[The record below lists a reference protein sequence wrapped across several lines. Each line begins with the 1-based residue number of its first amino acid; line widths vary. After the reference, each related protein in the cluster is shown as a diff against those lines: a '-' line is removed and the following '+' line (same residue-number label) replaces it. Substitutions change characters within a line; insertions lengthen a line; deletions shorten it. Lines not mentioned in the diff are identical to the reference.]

1 MSVLLGPIAMLL
13 GMVLTTQI
21 ASNKL
26 LGESLDNLY
35 IPAAVN
41 MLVGIFCTGILTW
54 AVTKDWP
61 SQAMVQ
67 AAPWWTWLAGGMLGT
82 IYLTGNILL
91 APKLGAAALVGF
103 VVAGQLIWAIALDH
117 FGWIG
122 FEQHPAGIARLAGC
136 GLMLGGLFLIAKF

>member
-1 MSVLLGPIAMLL
+1 MSALLGPLAMLL
-13 GMVLTTQI
+13 GMVLTTQV

-41 MLVGIFCTGILTW
+41 MMVGVFFTSALTW
-54 AVTKDWP
+54 AVTKEWP
-61 SQAMVQ
+61 SQAM
-67 AAPWWTWLAGGMLGT
+67 AHSAPWWTWLAGGFLGT
-82 IYLTGNILL
+82 VYLTGNILL

-103 VVAGQLIWAIALDH
+103 VVAGQLIWAVTLDH

-122 FEQHPAGIARLAGC
+122 FEQHTASVARLVGC